1 MFIPAAADEAQ
12 EDDHCTKTAAALQLM
27 DEMEREMEAYCTT
40 MPDEKAVVQEY
51 MEEDEAMRAR
61 FEEWMKEYDR
71 TYKDEVEKARRFKIF
86 KAFAR
91 CVDVANA
98 ESAQA
103 GSSARFGLTEFAD
116 WNAEEMSRAEMS
128 GLLRAALHLLVMKKC
143 LSCLVL
149 HLLVMRSTSKWP
161 SVIWLHRGPGIRC
174 TSKAPYRRPEKQ

>member
-12 EDDHCTKTAAALQLM
+12 EDDHYTKTAAALQLM

-71 TYKDEVEKARRFKIF
+71 TYKDEVEKARRFKMF

-128 GLLRAALHLLVMKKC
+128 GLLRAAPLSDEEMSELFGAAPLSDEEEYLEMAKRYLVAQGIWDKVYVQGP
-143 LSCLVL
+143 L
-149 HLLVMRSTSKWP
+149 P
-161 SVIWLHRGPGIRC
+161 SP
-174 TSKAPYRRPEKQ
+174 